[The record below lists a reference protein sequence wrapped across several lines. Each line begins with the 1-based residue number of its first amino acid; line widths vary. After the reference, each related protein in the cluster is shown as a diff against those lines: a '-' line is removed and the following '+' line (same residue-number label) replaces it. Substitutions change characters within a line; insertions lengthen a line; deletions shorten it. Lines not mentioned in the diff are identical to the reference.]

1 MDKVKIKD
9 HVRNDCTT
17 TTLVQSCIHAAWI
30 LAYIQTSVLR
40 SQMQLQCQVPL
51 RQRLISGVQ
60 HFTTKPQ
67 YFIMSCSLKLWLPS
81 YFNFIETRGKI
92 SIVNTAVIS
101 RQLRCTERLF
111 SRIEIQV
118 TSQQFA
124 LTFQQHTPAFQL
136 KGMKYESLRYVHD

>member
-1 MDKVKIKD
+1 MIVQQQLWCKVNFSLHPNICLEISD
-9 HVRNDCTT
+9 
-17 TTLVQSCIHAAWI
+17 AA
-30 LAYIQTSVLR
+30 SVSNA
-40 SQMQLQCQVPL
+40 SQAKAHQWSAAFHHKTAIFHNELQ
-51 RQRLISGVQ
+51 
-60 HFTTKPQ
+60 
-67 YFIMSCSLKLWLPS
+67 LKLWLPS